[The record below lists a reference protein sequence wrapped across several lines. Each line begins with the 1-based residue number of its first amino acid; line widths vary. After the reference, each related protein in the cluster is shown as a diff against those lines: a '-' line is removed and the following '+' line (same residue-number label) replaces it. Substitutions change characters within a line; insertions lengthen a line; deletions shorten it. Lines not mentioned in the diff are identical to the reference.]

1 MCGNG
6 IWTRSTK
13 ESIKE
18 GEGME
23 YKESI
28 TLATIIRGLFLNV
41 AGYPWI
47 VAYERGGKA
56 APNEALVVDID
67 SALKDGVLDEEAA
80 SKVFL
85 EAYTAWE
92 FDKAPSGIE
101 AAMMHERVKKVPS
114 CIVVRQAAPGDN
126 EVFYWIDRDIDAARK
141 RMSLSLASVL
151 EEKQPSLI
159 APVAPPKLDAVT
171 RANVVNH
178 KIALVVGEMRDTAAI
193 ARSLACSGALVFIAD
208 AAPSQD
214 AVRQLADDIN
224 ASSKRTAAIPLQV
237 TCTDERSVEALFNTI
252 AESVGGLDVCICY
265 ENVSWQGNVLEQSLE
280 EFCSHEATFFLMVK
294 YAGILLRRQARTAP
308 AWRTDII
315 HVNPRRPGE
324 KLERFDAQGLIG
336 NFVYGLAAYNIKV
349 NAICP
354 GNSFDHPFW
363 ADSETGLFAQEF
375 RAGKIPG
382 AKSLAEVKTFYEARI
397 PLKRACTALDVMRAI
412 FYVIEQDYE
421 TGRVLPVSGGQA

>member
-1 MCGNG
+1 
-6 IWTRSTK
+6 
-13 ESIKE
+13 
-18 GEGME
+18 ME
-23 YKESI
+23 YKECI
-28 TLATIIRGLFLNV
+28 TIATIIRGLFLNV

-47 VAYERGGKA
+47 VAYERAGKP
-56 APNEALVVDID
+56 APAEALVVDID
-67 SALKDGVLDEEAA
+67 PALRNGVLDEEAA

-114 CIVVRQAAPGDN
+114 CLVVRQREGASGEH
-126 EVFYWIDRDIDAARK
+126 EVFYWIDRDIDAARA
-141 RMSLSLASVL
+141 RMQTSSASVL
-151 EEKQPSLI
+151 EEKQQPVSTS
-159 APVAPPKLDAVT
+159 APVVEQKLDAAT

-178 KIALVVGEMRDTAAI
+178 KIAMVVGDTCDTAVI

-208 AAPSQD
+208 VESAQD
-214 AVRQLADDIN
+214 TVRQLADSIN
-224 ASSKRTAAIPLQV
+224 TSVKRTAAIPLQV
-237 TCTDERSVEALFNTI
+237 ACTDERSVETLFNTI
-252 AESVGGLDVCICY
+252 AESAGGLDVCICY
-265 ENVSWQGNVLEQSLE
+265 ENMSWQGNVLEQSLE

-294 YAGILLRRQARTAP
+294 YAGILLRRQSRTAP
-308 AWRTDII
+308 TWRTDII
-315 HVNPRRPGE
+315 HINPGRPGE
-324 KLERFDAQGLIG
+324 KLERVDAQGLIG
-336 NFVYGLAAYNIKV
+336 NFVYGLAAYNVKV

-354 GNSFDHPFW
+354 GNRFDHRFW
-363 ADSETGLFAQEF
+363 ADSETGLFAQEL

-382 AKSLAEVKTFYEARI
+382 AKSLAEVKTFYEAHI